1 MTQTATQ
8 ITIAEFNQTISAIAH
23 DLRAERE
30 HYGSDWIAVR
40 DVAYEMSA
48 DSQWTIYTG
57 MARDLVTALRVEAPE
72 IYDEAC
78 ELLESSYDNGH
89 AFDSDSFDLHI
100 AHCAVES
107 QVIKALEAMK
117 SQDYANSFAEA
128 LDWIVS
134 KARRDLFDLRDE
146 FEYDFARVGDYFG
159 QVFDDVSYLH
169 GEHV

>member
-8 ITIAEFNQTISAIAH
+8 TTIAEFRQTVEAVAH

-30 HYGSDWIAVR
+30 HYGSDWEQVR

-78 ELLESSYDNGH
+78 ELLEGSYDNGH

-100 AHCAVES
+100 AHCALES
-107 QVIKALEAMK
+107 QVIKAFEAMK

-134 KARRDLFDLRDE
+134 QARRELFDLRDE
-146 FEYDFARVGDYFG
+146 MEYKIGRIGDA
-159 QVFDDVSYLH
+159 VSPT
-169 GEHV
+169 